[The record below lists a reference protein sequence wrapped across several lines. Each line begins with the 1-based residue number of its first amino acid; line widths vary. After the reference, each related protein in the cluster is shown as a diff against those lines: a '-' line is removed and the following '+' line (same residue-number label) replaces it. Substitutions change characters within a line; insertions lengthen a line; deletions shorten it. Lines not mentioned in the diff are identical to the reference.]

1 METVTKIE
9 LNALLKS
16 SCMEKIKA
24 ALSDEQLLDVGS
36 AEIAF
41 PVVDAEGNE
50 KWVVVSVT
58 VPNGSRDGTP
68 YDGFS
73 ANEAYQ
79 EQVAKAKARKEKAAE
94 NSRKRKEE
102 AERKKAEREAKKAQ
116 AEAEASAED

>member
-1 METVTKIE
+1 MTKIE

-16 SCMEKIKA
+16 AYMEKIKA

-50 KWVVVSVT
+50 KWIVVLVT

-116 AEAEASAED
+116 AEAESSTED